1 LNVRTTGA
9 GDVGARRHGAYARS
23 ARSPFVNS
31 TIAEHD
37 GRLLARIEDDHMVFE
52 VNFDTLDPT
61 DVTLHF
67 LRDGEKVGSIYND
80 YGTQKTMARLT
91 VPGDADFIGVEVPK
105 SFVAELL
112 DAAAETGRLADPTAA
127 ESYRLRVL

>member
-1 LNVRTTGA
+1 MNPRPA
-9 GDVGARRHGAYARS
+9 GRDVFTDAADSGS
-23 ARSPFVNS
+23 VKT

-37 GRLLARIEDDHMVFE
+37 GRLLARVEDDHMVFE
-52 VNFDTLDPT
+52 VNFDSLEAT

-80 YGTQKTMARLT
+80 HGTEKTMARLT
-91 VPGDADFIGVEVPK
+91 VPGKSDFIGVEVPK

-112 DAAAETGRLADPTAA
+112 DVASETDRVVDRTTAEG
-127 ESYRLRVL
+127 YRLRVL